1 MSDTSLVTIKRPLA
15 ARDNHIALFYIHG
28 GGMLYGERDDLPA
41 PYVRMI
47 LDAGYTLICADYPLA
62 PEATLPCAVESLTA
76 TWTEYVGDTLD
87 RGEYHGWCLFGR
99 SAGAN
104 LALLLQRELA
114 RQGAVAPLGIL
125 DFYGYH
131 DLADPALSVPA
142 KAYLVLPEVTRSQ
155 VDAIVGKHDEA
166 PTTGAKALRWS
177 LYVYARQHEGS
188 WLRMMGLTEPDDA
201 KRWSLSPEDI
211 AALPPLF
218 ITASTGDADVPIKQS
233 KTLWRAAPHAVM
245 HQVYYLEHDFD
256 RDVAN
261 PAGHEAY
268 EKALSFLQ
276 GLL

>member
-15 ARDNHIALFYIHG
+15 ARDNHVALFYIHG
-28 GGMLYGERDDLPA
+28 GGMLYGERDDLPQ

-47 LDAGYTLICADYPLA
+47 LDAGYTLISADYPLA
-62 PEATLPCAVESLTA
+62 PEASLPRAIESLTA
-76 TWTEYVGDTLD
+76 TWTEHVGGALEDGQY
-87 RGEYHGWCLFGR
+87 RAWCLFGR

-114 RQGAVAPLGIL
+114 RQGAIAPLGIL

-131 DLADPALSVPA
+131 DLTDPALSAPA
-142 KAYLVLPEVTRSQ
+142 KAYLTLPEVTRSQ
-155 VDAIVGKHDEA
+155 VDAIAGKHDEP

-188 WLRMMGLTEPDDA
+188 WLRMMGLDDPA
-201 KRWSLSPEDI
+201 EAERWSLSSGDI

-256 RDVAN
+256 RDISN
-261 PAGHEAY
+261 PAGREAY
-268 EKALSFLQ
+268 EKALAFLQ
-276 GLL
+276 KHM